1 MFVIIVTVGVAAAEN
16 DHGQQQE
23 HEPGTCQSTPYSHF
37 CLQHLTRKDGN
48 HDSELTDIEISL
60 LREPW
65 QLESWDLQQAITVM
79 LHGAAT
85 VVVLSPYGSI
95 QTQAGARDAATGV
108 VVTDAML

>member
-1 MFVIIVTVGVAAAEN
+1 
-16 DHGQQQE
+16 
-23 HEPGTCQSTPYSHF
+23 
-37 CLQHLTRKDGN
+37 
-48 HDSELTDIEISL
+48 LTDIEISL

-108 VVTDAML
+108 VVTDDML